1 MYGNG
6 RGSVVVV
13 VGIVVVSIFAQ
24 PVSAVDV
31 LDSKEEETFR
41 LLLLTCLVLLLVDP
55 PRCFPLTLSDRLP
68 SFPLLEETEEELG
81 ELGV

>member
-55 PRCFPLTLSDRLP
+55 PR
-68 SFPLLEETEEELG
+68 
-81 ELGV
+81 